1 MPALFRV
8 FTNMPMGFHTF
19 FELLKM
25 CPLGICASI
34 LMRYAFNTIVPF
46 EILVDAVLAILF
58 DEIIYNAKIIP
69 VKDKRTGLTEKW
81 PISTTTLSHSYM
93 S

>member
-1 MPALFRV
+1 
-8 FTNMPMGFHTF
+8 MPMGFHTF

-34 LMRYAFNTIVPF
+34 LMRYAFDTIVPF
-46 EILVDAVLAILF
+46 EILVDAVLTILL
-58 DEIIYNAKIIP
+58 DEIFFNAQIIP
-69 VKDKRTGLTEKW
+69 VKDKRTGLTEKM
-81 PISTTTLSHSYM
+81 PISTTTLSHSHI